1 MNVRTDLAMEQT
13 ATMTEGLQGIVIEQE
28 QQCGAEITRVE
39 IVSREASERIGKPR
53 GHYWTLCHPNLAQM
67 EPDERIKIAH
77 LVAETLKM
85 MLPSKGSV
93 LVLGLGNRRMTAD
106 ALGPRVV
113 DGVMVTRHLN
123 IRTMRPVSA
132 LAPGVLGITGI
143 ETAELA
149 VSLAEQLRPEAIL
162 VIDALAAMETSHI
175 CTTIQ
180 VTDTGIHPGSGVGN
194 HRQGITK
201 ETMHVP
207 VIAMGIPMVVY
218 ASIIVRDALRKL
230 IATER
235 SSEDA
240 DMMAEEL
247 VSNMPGEMVVTP
259 RDIDEIVAGLG
270 DLLAL
275 AINAALQP
283 SMGMEE
289 LSLYLH

>member
-85 MLPSKGSV
+85 MLPSNGSV

-106 ALGPRVV
+106 ALGPRAV

>member
-1 MNVRTDLAMEQT
+1 MNIRTDLAMEQ
-13 ATMTEGLQGIVIEQE
+13 ASTMVEDLQGIVIEQE

-67 EPDERIKIAH
+67 EPDERIKIAR

-85 MLPSKGSV
+85 MLPPKGSV

-106 ALGPRVV
+106 ALGSRTV

-132 LAPGVLGITGI
+132 LAPGVLGVTGI

-149 VSLAEQLRPEAIL
+149 VSLAAQLKPEAIL
-162 VIDALAAMETSHI
+162 VIDALAAMETGHI

-218 ASIIVRDALRKL
+218 ASTIVRDALRKM

-235 SSEDA
+235 SIEDA
-240 DMMAEEL
+240 DMLAEEL